1 MRSVFFSDVHAR
13 GSAEEAG
20 ACIPAFLRSI
30 GCDLDHLFVVGDLFD
45 FWFSRDG
52 VVYPGFL
59 PVIDA
64 LTSLQRRGVQV
75 HLFEGNHDFFLA
87 DYFTGYHEI
96 EVYTG
101 EARITL
107 GGRSVYI
114 AHGDLVDEGDRG
126 YRFLRALLRSPSFY
140 ALQKRLPLALLWK
153 LARRSSDASKAYLA
167 QPQGGLAAKLE
178 DFALA
183 KFSEGV
189 DAVVRALPPARAQEL
204 HGRRQAEAFRPAGR
218 LAGAPVLPALG
229 GRAVRTSLLGNGIGR
244 ALLSAAADVRGQLK
258 NVDSLSGM
266 C

>member
-13 GSAEEAG
+13 GSAGDSG
-20 ACIPAFLRSI
+20 AALPGFLRSI

-87 DYFTGYHEI
+87 DYFTGYHGI

-167 QPQGGLAAKLE
+167 KPQGGLAAKME

-189 DAVVRALPPARAQEL
+189 DAVVLGHCHLPVHRTFTVD
-204 HGRRQAEAFRPAGR
+204 GRQRHFA
-218 LAGAPVLPALG
+218 
-229 GRAVRTSLLGNGIGR
+229 LLGDWLEHR
-244 ALLSAAADVRGQLK
+244 SYLLWEDERFELRFWGTESAGP
-258 NVDSLSGM
+258 